1 DAPERDARA
10 RIEAR
15 GRLVQEEELRPVD
28 DGAREH
34 QPLLVAAA
42 QGVRARVAVLAELE
56 EVEQLVDARPE
67 VGDARAKVARVDL
80 EVLGD
85 GEVVVQAVVLGTHAD
100 VALERLA
107 VGDEVPSEEP
117 DAPSVGLEEA
127 VEHAERGRLA
137 GAVRAEQAEHAPA
150 LAAQIEPVDG
160 VTRAE
165 PFHETFGD
173 EERRL
178 HDGGRSLAGP
188 KGPPNLQMET
198 AARPAA
204 MGGSSSRRWRAA
216 VS

>member
-1 DAPERDARA
+1 
-10 RIEAR
+10 
-15 GRLVQEEELRPVD
+15 
-28 DGAREH
+28 
-34 QPLLVAAA
+34 
-42 QGVRARVAVLAELE
+42 

-117 DAPSVGLEEA
+117 DAPALGLEAA

-150 LAAQIEPVDG
+150 LAPQIEPGDG
-160 VTRAE
+160 VAGAE
-165 PFHETFGD
+165 AFDETFGD

-178 HDGGRSLAGP
+178 HGGGRSLAGRS
-188 KGPPNLQMET
+188 GRPNLQVGT
-198 AARPAA
+198 AARAVA
-204 MGGSSSRRWRAA
+204 TGGSSLR
-216 VS
+216 